1 MATKTIVL
9 LDHFLTRSRKY
20 EICEI
25 SKSKV
30 FACSQNLDGQSLSH
44 PSAIDFACGLDQPG
58 IRIELRNKIT
68 ITYLYNI
75 IFLVWL
81 PFDAVRTE
89 RNVVGPHPL
98 IR

>member
-1 MATKTIVL
+1 MKQGM
-9 LDHFLTRSRKY
+9 HFLNTQTIKKSRVKQWT
-20 EICEI
+20 EHL
-25 SKSKV
+25 
-30 FACSQNLDGQSLSH
+30 NLYYIPSFYYR
-44 PSAIDFACGLDQPG
+44 SAIDFACGLDQPG
-58 IRIELRNKIT
+58 IRIVLRNKIT